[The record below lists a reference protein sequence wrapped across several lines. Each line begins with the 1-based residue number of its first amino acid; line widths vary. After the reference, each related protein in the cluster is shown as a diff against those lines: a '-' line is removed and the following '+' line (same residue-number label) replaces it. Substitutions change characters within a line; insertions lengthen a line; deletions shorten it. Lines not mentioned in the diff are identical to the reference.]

1 VEVEDGVREQMK
13 GFLAASQSQSMME
26 ISQLDAKIQ
35 EQIEQINQQ
44 RLSRDFF
51 MSFSEDPQEFIN
63 NWLVSQSHDL
73 KSMADLNGNPE
84 EERKA
89 EFYYEPWADEAV
101 CRYFYSKVQQKRNEL
116 DQVLGVRG

>member
-51 MSFSEDPQEFIN
+51 MSFSEDPQEF
-63 NWLVSQSHDL
+63 
-73 KSMADLNGNPE
+73 MDLNGNPE